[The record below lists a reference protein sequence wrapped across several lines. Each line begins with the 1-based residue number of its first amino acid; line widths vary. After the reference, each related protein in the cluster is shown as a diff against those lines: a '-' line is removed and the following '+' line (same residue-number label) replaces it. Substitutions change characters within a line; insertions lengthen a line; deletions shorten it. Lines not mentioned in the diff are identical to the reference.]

1 MNLKQ
6 LSKTASR
13 FLSKNAPIILTGIS
27 VTSLVSSIWFTA
39 TGSIKA
45 YTIYRD
51 ELCGIDCAG
60 DPIIPTK
67 KEIVKSCWKCY
78 TPAFISA
85 TVSAACMI
93 GATSINCKRNAV
105 LASAYALSTDALK
118 VYKEKTEPL
127 LSKKALQ
134 GIRDEEA
141 KNERAKIEQNGVMIV
156 GEGKIFCVE
165 NLCHQQ
171 FRSTIADIDSAI
183 NRANE
188 ELLDEGYISLN
199 GVYDWLGLPHTTL
212 GQSLGW
218 EACDGLIKISYGSD
232 LTDGKEPF
240 LLVKFETM
248 PKKE

>member
-1 MNLKQ
+1 MKIKQ
-6 LSKTASR
+6 FSKTASK
-13 FLSKNAPIILTGIS
+13 FLSKNGPVILTGVSI
-27 VTSLVSSIWFTA
+27 TSLASSIWFTA
-39 TGSIKA
+39 TGTIKA
-45 YTIYRD
+45 IDIIKTLETTIPAYTD
-51 ELCGIDCAG
+51 HD
-60 DPIIPTK
+60 IPK

-105 LASAYALSTDALK
+105 LASAYALSTDAFK
-118 VYKEKTEPL
+118 AYKEKTEPL

-141 KNERAKIEQNGVMIV
+141 KDERAKIEKNGITII

-165 NLCHQQ
+165 NLCHQS

-199 GVYDWLGLPHTTL
+199 GVYDYLGLSHTAL

-232 LTDGKEPF
+232 LTEGKEPF
-240 LLVKFETM
+240 LLVRFDTM